1 MEVTQMIND
10 TAYLFPMFLDL
21 HTLKTSENHRFPDV
35 SFFLG
40 GGEGVGLGGDM
51 EREIYNCIADGTT
64 FVKPSVTIKFPS
76 SLTKLS
82 WEWGL
87 TAVVHLK
94 SCFPCHSSSLQ
105 IIVETSRV
113 VFQISSSIHCLIPIR
128 LGCLVSYIS
137 M

>member
-1 MEVTQMIND
+1 MTQPISFRCFWICTHWKHQRTID
-10 TAYLFPMFLDL
+10 SLMFL
-21 HTLKTSENHRFPDV
+21 
-35 SFFLG
+35 FFWG
-40 GGEGVGLGGDM
+40 GGGGWGDM